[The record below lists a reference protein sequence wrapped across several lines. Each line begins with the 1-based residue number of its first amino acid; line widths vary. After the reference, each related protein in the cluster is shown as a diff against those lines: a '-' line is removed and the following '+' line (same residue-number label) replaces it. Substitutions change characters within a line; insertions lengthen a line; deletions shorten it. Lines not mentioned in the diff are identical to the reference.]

1 VRRIYCNPFPAKPLT
16 AVTAWTSSF
25 RPPGIDH
32 GAFVVSPSTV
42 WYARV
47 LLLFLP
53 LQQQTLDPSPS
64 NVTLCRLWKHTTILR
79 TVIICVILII
89 DIIVFIAVT
98 CNAGWL
104 KSVGS
109 QIVYNLDHRKPV
121 LYVIPIENILPVGK
135 LSVVPVGDTG
145 TIPRHLRN
153 VFPGSP
159 GDHRPDAGDGCKMW
173 FVNSWALGWSRD
185 L

>member
-1 VRRIYCNPFPAKPLT
+1 MI
-16 AVTAWTSSF
+16 

-53 LQQQTLDPSPS
+53 LLQETLDPSPS
-64 NVTLCRLWKHTTILR
+64 NVTLCRRSKHTTILR
-79 TVIICVILII
+79 TVIICVLLII
-89 DIIVFIAVT
+89 DIIVFIAVM

-121 LYVIPIENILPVGK
+121 LYVIPIENVLPVGK
-135 LSVVPVGDTG
+135 LSVVPVGDT
-145 TIPRHLRN
+145 
-153 VFPGSP
+153 
-159 GDHRPDAGDGCKMW
+159 
-173 FVNSWALGWSRD
+173 
-185 L
+185 